1 MGDGSDYPSP
11 RSEAPHG
18 VAVASALAS
27 ATESLSSIARM
38 NEQASVLGY
47 ATLNGAVD
55 TTTTPQP
62 RLAEQRLSQPRLSV
76 RRARD
81 PPKNAEGQIY
91 CDHADCQAAPPTFRR
106 PCEWNKHMDK
116 HDRPYKCFEPGC
128 DKIQGFTY
136 SGGLL
141 RHQREVHKKNNDSKK
156 PLMCPYADC
165 NRSTGNGFTRQENL
179 REHLRR
185 RHMHTDDGSTASIL
199 VDMPWE
205 RANELEGVRANSLP
219 ATGIKRRHDSPLG
232 DLPSH
237 EDTGDDLHNEV
248 KRLRREVQEKDRRL
262 EQLERIVADLQ
273 QAIPQTHV
281 PEHDPQLTQAMPP
294 PPPQTAIHQV

>member
-18 VAVASALAS
+18 ATAASVLAS
-27 ATESLSSIARM
+27 ATESLSSIVRM
-38 NEQASVLGY
+38 NEQASLGY
-47 ATLNGAVD
+47 MEGT
-55 TTTTPQP
+55 
-62 RLAEQRLSQPRLSV
+62 RPRLSV

-81 PPKNAEGQIY
+81 PPKNTEGQIY
-91 CDHADCQAAPPTFRR
+91 CDHPDCQTAPPTFRR

-116 HDRPYKCFEPGC
+116 HDRPYKCYEPGC

-141 RHQREVHKKNNDSKK
+141 RHQREVHKKNNDAKK

-185 RHMHTDDGSTASIL
+185 RHMHTDDGNSTTSIL

-205 RANELEGVRANSLP
+205 RASELEGVRANSLP
-219 ATGIKRRHDSPLG
+219 ATGMKRKHDSPNG
-232 DLPSH
+232 DLA
-237 EDTGDDLHNEV
+237 DTDEHGDDLHNEV

-273 QAIPQTHV
+273 QAMPQPPV
-281 PEHDPQLTQAMPP
+281 PEHDPQLTQTMPP
-294 PPPQTAIHQV
+294 PAPQAVAPQI

>member
-18 VAVASALAS
+18 VAASVLAS

-38 NEQASVLGY
+38 NEQP
-47 ATLNGAVD
+47 TLAFLEGA
-55 TTTTPQP
+55 
-62 RLAEQRLSQPRLSV
+62 RPRLSV

-81 PPKNAEGQIY
+81 PPKNADNQIY
-91 CDHADCQAAPPTFRR
+91 CDHPDCQAAPPTFRR

-116 HDRPYKCFEPGC
+116 HDRPYKCYEPGC

-141 RHQREVHKKNNDSKK
+141 RHQREVHKKNTDAKK

-185 RHMHTDDGSTASIL
+185 RHMHTDDGGPSSIL
-199 VDMPWE
+199 VDMPWD
-205 RANELEGVRANSLP
+205 RANELEGMRANSLP
-219 ATGIKRRHDSPLG
+219 ATGMKRKHDSPNG
-232 DLPSH
+232 DLA
-237 EDTGDDLHNEV
+237 ETDENGVDLHNEV

-262 EQLERIVADLQ
+262 EELERIVAGLQ
-273 QAIPQTHV
+273 QAIPQPP
-281 PEHDPQLTQAMPP
+281 PEHDPQLVAPMPP
-294 PPPQTAIHQV
+294 APQTVPQV

>member
-18 VAVASALAS
+18 ATAASALAS
-27 ATESLSSIARM
+27 ATETLSSIARM
-38 NEQASVLGY
+38 NEPMSYMEG
-47 ATLNGAVD
+47 T
-55 TTTTPQP
+55 
-62 RLAEQRLSQPRLSV
+62 RPRLSV

-81 PPKNAEGQIY
+81 PPKNPEGQIY
-91 CDHADCQAAPPTFRR
+91 CDHPDCQNAPPTFRR

-141 RHQREVHKKNNDSKK
+141 RHQREVHKKNTDAKK
-156 PLMCPYADC
+156 PLMCPYTDC

-185 RHMHTDDGSTASIL
+185 RHMHADDGTPQVM

-205 RANELEGVRANSLP
+205 RANELEGLRANSLP
-219 ATGIKRRHDSPLG
+219 ATGIKRRHDSPNG
-232 DLPSH
+232 DLPESD
-237 EDTGDDLHNEV
+237 EAGPELHNEV

-262 EQLERIVADLQ
+262 EELERIVAGLQ
-273 QAIPQTHV
+273 QAIPQPGPVESQSMSLPPV
-281 PEHDPQLTQAMPP
+281 PEPAAPQ
-294 PPPQTAIHQV
+294 V